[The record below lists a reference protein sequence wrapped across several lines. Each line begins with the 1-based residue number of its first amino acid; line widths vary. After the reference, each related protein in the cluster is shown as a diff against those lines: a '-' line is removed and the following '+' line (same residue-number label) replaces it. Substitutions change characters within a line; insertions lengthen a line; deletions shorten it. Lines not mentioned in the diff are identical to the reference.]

1 MQKDPRARRRFI
13 KIAVAGVAAAPLGS
27 ALLAG
32 QAQAQTYV
40 SESAPTA
47 KALNFVHDA
56 AKSTLRKDAKQRCDN
71 CNFYTVKTAGK
82 DGNCTVL
89 QGLVPAAGWCTSWVA
104 KQ

>member
-1 MQKDPRARRRFI
+1 MQNDQPARRRFI
-13 KIAVAGVAAAPLGS
+13 KIAIAGVAAAPL
-27 ALLAG
+27 ANTLLAG
-32 QAQAQTYV
+32 AAHAQTYV

-56 AKSTLRKDAKQRCDN
+56 AKSTLRKDAKARCDN
-71 CNFYTVKTAGK
+71 CNFYAVKTAGK

-89 QGLVPAAGWCTSWVA
+89 QGLVPAAGWCTSWVV

>member
-1 MQKDPRARRRFI
+1 MQNDRPARRRFI
-13 KIAVAGVAAAPLGS
+13 RIALAGVAAAPLGGT
-27 ALLAG
+27 LLARTAH
-32 QAQAQTYV
+32 AQAYV
-40 SESAPTA
+40 PESNPTA
-47 KALNFVHDA
+47 KALNFVHDG
-56 AKSTLRKDAKQRCDN
+56 AKSTLRKDAKHRCDN

>member
-1 MQKDPRARRRFI
+1 MRNDQPARRRFI
-13 KIAVAGVAAAPLGS
+13 KLAVAGAAATPLAN

-32 QAQAQTYV
+32 SAHAQTYV
-40 SESAPTA
+40 SETNPTA
-47 KALNFVHDA
+47 KALNFVHDG
-56 AKSTLRKDAKQRCDN
+56 AKSTLRKDAKHRCDN

-82 DGNCTVL
+82 DGNCTIL

>member
-1 MQKDPRARRRFI
+1 MQNNQPARRRFI
-13 KIAVAGVAAAPLGS
+13 KIAAAGVAAAPFGS
-27 ALLAG
+27 ALLSG
-32 QAQAQTYV
+32 QAHAQTYV
-40 SESAPTA
+40 SETAPTA

-56 AKSTLRKDAKQRCDN
+56 AKSTLRKDTKARCDN

-89 QGLVPAAGWCTSWVA
+89 QGLVPAAGWCTSWVP